1 MGPALVPTNPSRF
14 GAWQL
19 VLLVTIPYWCYLTV
33 WRVFNFQLM
42 TSGNPGIIIA
52 PPHLRF
58 AQHLLLLP
66 LLLVFYRIALQSLG
80 MVSPGWRKW
89 LLQGALALMFS
100 LLARPILV
108 GLVVF
113 ETGDPALWNEL
124 FTSKFGIRMS
134 LDLWLSAASDFLL
147 SYAAGLL
154 LILGVR
160 THLDL
165 KAETA
170 RSAYLLDRWTEGRLH
185 ALRVRVNPHFVVNT
199 LKATQ
204 GLVTQAPQRA
214 AQLLQHLGE
223 LMQRTLLESGNELVP
238 VHTEAEC
245 LRAYLEIQKL
255 RFPELLNFRV
265 DVTSDAAHCMVPTM
279 ILQPIVE
286 DAIIRNAGQ
295 QTEALHLAVRISRE
309 SDVVELVLRGN
320 CNARDVDDRGTD
332 NMIAGTLERLRV
344 LFGDRHEVAL
354 ADSADRTVLARLRM
368 PVIQGAAAAAVA

>member
-1 MGPALVPTNPSRF
+1 MGPALMPAATARF

-19 VLLVTIPYWCYLTV
+19 ILLVTIPYWCYLTV

-66 LLLVFYRIALQSLG
+66 LLVVLYRVALQSLG
-80 MVSPGWRKW
+80 MVAPGWRKW
-89 LLQGALALMFS
+89 LLQGALALLFS

-108 GLVVF
+108 GLVVL
-113 ETGDPALWNEL
+113 ETGDFALWNEL
-124 FTSKFGIRMS
+124 FDSQFGLRMS
-134 LDLWLSAASDFLL
+134 LDLWLSSASDFLL
-147 SYAAGLL
+147 SYGAGLL

-199 LKATQ
+199 LKTTQ
-204 GLVTQAPQRA
+204 SLVTQAPRRA
-214 AQLLQHLGE
+214 EQILQHLAG

-265 DVTSDAAHCMVPTM
+265 DVAADAAQCMVPSM
-279 ILQPIVE
+279 ILQPVVE
-286 DAIIRNAGQ
+286 DAIVRNAGQ
-295 QTEALHLAVRISRE
+295 RREPLHLAVQIAR
-309 SDVVELVLRGN
+309 DQDAVELVLRGN
-320 CNARDVDDRGTD
+320 CDARGADGTGTN
-332 NMIAGTLERLRV
+332 NMIAGTLERLRA
-344 LFGDRHEVAL
+344 LFGDRHEVTL
-354 ADSADRTVLARLRM
+354 SDSRDRTVLARLRM
-368 PVIQGAAAAAVA
+368 PAIQGAATAAA